1 MMLYPAM
8 NDLLKQV
15 PSRYQLVN
23 VVAHRARE
31 IAAEA
36 EDEGYPL
43 EDKPVS
49 IAIREVADGKVTGE
63 QIPTLEEVLTE
74 LRGKVWFNLDK
85 CGSDDVDIAKVY
97 EVVKR

>member
-8 NDLLKQV
+8 KDLLAKV

-23 VVAHRARE
+23 VVAHKARQ

-36 EDEGYPL
+36 EMTGEPL

-49 IAIREVADGKVTGE
+49 IAIRKIAEGE
-63 QIPTLEEVLTE
+63 L
-74 LRGKVWFNLDK
+74 
-85 CGSDDVDIAKVY
+85 DDVQA
-97 EVVKR
+97 